1 VPRTSLLKFGAATGA
16 ALAGVI
22 LAITSVAAH
31 STQASTV
38 HQSGKSVVGTV
49 IDAARF
55 ASFPVFK
62 PDAPLSAV
70 TNSIELETEADAA
83 ELLEA
88 QQEAAAKAA
97 AEAAELAA
105 EQAAAAAAAAAE
117 AAEATCSAT
126 DVTEDAAEKAAAQA
140 AEAAE
145 TPGAAEQPEASPD
158 ADLAADTTEA
168 ACAGGEKHTEDGGD
182 HHSDSG
188 ENHTE
193 GADKKKS

>member
-88 QQEAAAKAA
+88 QQEAAT
-97 AEAAELAA
+97 
-105 EQAAAAAAAAAE
+105 AAAAAE